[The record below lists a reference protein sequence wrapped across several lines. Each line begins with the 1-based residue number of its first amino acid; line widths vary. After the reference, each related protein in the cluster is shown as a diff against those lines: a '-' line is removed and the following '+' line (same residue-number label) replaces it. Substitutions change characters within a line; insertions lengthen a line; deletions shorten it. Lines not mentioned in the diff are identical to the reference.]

1 MKWMAGAL
9 LTALRYKL
17 GQFFIK
23 IFFLVI
29 NLVQDCTLSVVC
41 GPASV
46 PSYTFNAEGDASGID
61 TETSIPSS
69 LAATPSG
76 IDNLLYVF
84 STLLQAM

>member
-1 MKWMAGAL
+1 M
-9 LTALRYKL
+9 
-17 GQFFIK
+17 
-23 IFFLVI
+23 I
-29 NLVQDCTLSVVC
+29 NLFQDCTLSVVC
-41 GPASV
+41 GSVSV
-46 PSYTFNAEGDASGID
+46 PSYTFNAEGDASGIT